1 MSRKLKSNPFER
13 TQPLDHDFFNIPVLG
28 MVRAG
33 YPDSLTGD
41 YDLGDLVTNHRKSH
55 NDSVTLQ
62 VLDNAMEKAGILK
75 GDFITVNLDAQ
86 PTDGDIAV
94 VKLGERFF
102 IRNFFRQD
110 RRIRL
115 ETATVKSSTLIIENN
130 TPGFEI
136 IGKVQSIS
144 RQF

>member
-1 MSRKLKSNPFER
+1 
-13 TQPLDHDFFNIPVLG
+13 

-33 YPDSLTGD
+33 YPDSASGD
-41 YDLGDLVTNHRKSH
+41 YNLGDLVINYRKTH
-55 NDSVTLQ
+55 NDSVTLE

-75 GDFITVNLDAQ
+75 GDFLTVNLTSRPDN
-86 PTDGDIAV
+86 GDIAV

-102 IRNFFRQD
+102 IRKFFRQD
-110 RRIRL
+110 RQIRL
-115 ETATVKSSTLIIENN
+115 ETATTIPSTLIIETK

>member
-1 MSRKLKSNPFER
+1 MASKSKSNPFER
-13 TQPLDHDFFNIPVLG
+13 TQPLNSDFFNVPVLG

-33 YPDSLTGD
+33 YPDSAAGD
-41 YDLGDLVTNHRKSH
+41 YDLGDLVINYRKNH
-55 NDSVTLQ
+55 NDSVTLE

-75 GDFITVNLDAQ
+75 GDFLTVNITSRPDN
-86 PTDGDIAV
+86 GDIAV

-102 IRNFFRQD
+102 IRKFFRQD
-110 RRIRL
+110 RQIRL
-115 ETATVKSSTLIIENN
+115 ETSTTTPSTLIIETK